1 MKEKI
6 NNSYLFLF
14 LKNKPLQMVGLF
26 ITVFSILM
34 TLIGPYIVPHS
45 PIAGVSGEQLL
56 RPCARYP
63 FGTDVNGMCVFSRTI
78 SAYRTD
84 LSIVLAGALL
94 ALGLGFPLGVFAGY
108 FDGKKGVFGV
118 LSVVILRIMDVMQA
132 FPIFV
137 LGLLMVAIFGPGTRN
152 LILLI
157 AVANLPGNLRLARSE
172 VMTLREKSFVEA
184 ARVAG
189 NSELRIAF
197 RHIAPNALAPVIALL
212 SVVMGFGV
220 LLIAGLS
227 FVGAGVRVPTPEWGS
242 MIAAGGLTMI
252 TGQWWPSVFPGLFMA
267 VTVFGFS
274 MVGDI
279 VAALTD
285 PLERVVFE
293 SARAKKREVQK

>member
-6 NNSYLFLF
+6 KNSYLFLF
-14 LKNKPLQMVGLF
+14 LKNRPLQRAGLI
-26 ITVFSILM
+26 ITIFSILM
-34 TLIGPYIVPHS
+34 VLFGPYLVPNS
-45 PIAGVSGEQLL
+45 PTTGISGEQLL
-56 RPCARYP
+56 PPCAKYP

-78 SAYRTD
+78 AAYRTD
-84 LSIVLAGALL
+84 LSIVVAGALL
-94 ALGLGFPLGVFAGY
+94 ALGVGFPVGVFAGY
-108 FDGKKGVFGV
+108 FDGKKGVCGV
-118 LSVVILRIMDVMQA
+118 LSTIILRVMDVMQA

-137 LGLLMVAIFGPGTRN
+137 LGLLLVAIFGPSTRN

-157 AVANLPGNLRLARSE
+157 GIANLPGNLRLARSE

-184 ARVAG
+184 ARTAG
-189 NSELRIAF
+189 NSEVRIAF
-197 RHIAPNALAPVIALL
+197 LHIAPNALAPVIALL
-212 SVVMGFGV
+212 SVVMGFGI

-242 MIAAGGLTMI
+242 MIASGGLTMI

-279 VAALTD
+279 ITALID

-293 SARAKKREVQK
+293 SSRGADQKG